1 MEAQREPP
9 ARAESPES
17 PRAREPSASL
27 LGWRS
32 ASDLLGP
39 WNFYFIAKLLLF
51 WRGLIG
57 FHLLENLALAV
68 ALAVP
73 LASSRWRRIRHAVAA
88 PVAVAL
94 LYHDSWLPGASR
106 VIEKAGLVSGFSAA
120 YLAELAGRFV
130 SVPVVALLAVAAAI
144 YFVLARFVRMDAPV
158 IAAMLA
164 LPLLLAAPRPQ
175 EGGGASAAIAA
186 APERALPT
194 PDAQLEAFFRKEA
207 PRAVTFPRPP
217 EGSAPFDVVLLH
229 VCSLSWD
236 DLQATGQERHPLL
249 GSFDIVLGRF
259 NSASTYSGPSVIRFL
274 RAPCGQVP
282 QGALYAPAP
291 EGCLLAAALEG
302 AGFETNLVLN
312 HDGHFDDFLSYVR
325 KQGVKAP
332 VMPLK
337 GIPAPQRSFDESQI
351 HDDEA
356 VLARW
361 LESRGKS
368 PAARVA
374 AIYNTVSLH
383 DGNRL
388 VADPKTNSRDTYKAR
403 QVKLLGDLEG
413 FMKKLEAGKR
423 PTVVILVPEH
433 GAAVRGD
440 AAQISGL
447 REIPTPAITRVPVG
461 IRVLGP
467 GARRVGEPVRID
479 EPTSYLAMS
488 HILSRMLA
496 KPPFGAG
503 GFRPAEYVA
512 GLPGTDFVAESEAA
526 VVQRYGEK
534 YLWRQGKEAWRELP
548 ASPGLE

>member
-1 MEAQREPP
+1 MEAQPEPP
-9 ARAESPES
+9 AKPASPES
-17 PRAREPSASL
+17 PPVPRPPAPL
-27 LGWRS
+27 LGWRG

-39 WNFYFIAKLLLF
+39 WNFYFLAKLLLL

-57 FHLLENLALAV
+57 FHLLENLALAA

-73 LASSRWRRIRHAVAA
+73 LASPRWRRIRHWVAA

-94 LYHDSWLPGASR
+94 LYHDSWLPSASR
-106 VIEKAGLVSGFSAA
+106 VVEKAALVSGFSAA

-130 SVPVVALLAVAAAI
+130 SVPVVALLGVAAAI

-158 IAAMLA
+158 VAAMLT
-164 LPLLLAAPRPQ
+164 LPLLLAAPRPPV
-175 EGGGASAAIAA
+175 GGGASAAIAA
-186 APERALPT
+186 APERAPPT
-194 PDAQLEAFFRKEA
+194 PDAQLEAFYRKEA
-207 PRAVTFPRPP
+207 QRAVALPRPP
-217 EGSAPFDVVLLH
+217 EGSPPFDVVLLH

-236 DLQATGQERHPLL
+236 DLQATGQDRHPLL
-249 GSFDIVLGRF
+249 ASFDIVLRRF

-274 RAPCGQVP
+274 RATCGQTP

-291 EGCLLAAALEG
+291 DGCLLVSALEG

-312 HDGHFDDFLSYVR
+312 HDGHFDDFLAYVR
-325 KQGVKAP
+325 KQGVKAAT
-332 VMPLK
+332 MPLK

-356 VLARW
+356 VLRRW
-361 LESRGKS
+361 LDIRGKS
-368 PAARVA
+368 PAPRVA

-403 QVKLLGDLEG
+403 QEKLLDDLAG
-413 FMKKLEAGKR
+413 FMKSLEGGKR

-447 REIPTPAITRVPVG
+447 REIPTPAITLVPVG

-467 GARRVGEPVRID
+467 GARRIGEALQVD

-496 KPPFGAG
+496 KPPFGEG
-503 GFRPAEYVA
+503 GFRPADYAA
-512 GLPGTDFVAESEAA
+512 GLPATDFVAESEAA
-526 VVQRYGEK
+526 TVLRSGGT
-534 YLWRQGKEAWRELP
+534 YLWRQGKEAWKELP
-548 ASPGLE
+548 ASPR

>member
-1 MEAQREPP
+1 MQAQPEPPAKPAIPEPP
-9 ARAESPES
+9 ARPA
-17 PRAREPSASL
+17 ASAPL

-39 WNFYFIAKLLLF
+39 WNFYFIAKLLLL

-57 FHLLENLALAV
+57 FHLLENLAFAA

-73 LASSRWRRIRHAVAA
+73 LASPRLRRVRHWVAA
-88 PVAVAL
+88 PVAVVL
-94 LYHDSWLPGASR
+94 LYRDSWLPDASR
-106 VIEKAGLVSGFSAA
+106 VLEKAGLVSSFSAA

-144 YFVLARFVRMDAPV
+144 YFVLARFVRMDAIV
-158 IAAMLA
+158 VAA
-164 LPLLLAAPRPQ
+164 LLAVPFLLATPPPQ
-175 EGGGASAAIAA
+175 GIPGGAAAIAA
-186 APERALPT
+186 APDRAPPA
-194 PDAQLEAFFRKEA
+194 PDAQLDAFFRKEA
-207 PRAVTFPRPP
+207 QRTIPFPRPP
-217 EGSAPFDVVLLH
+217 EGSTPFDVVLLH

-236 DLQATGQERHPLL
+236 DLIATGQEGHPLL
-249 GSFDIVLGRF
+249 GSFDIVLRRF

-274 RAPCGQVP
+274 RAPCGQAP
-282 QGALYAPAP
+282 QGALYEPP
-291 EGCLLAAALEG
+291 REGCLLVAGLEG

-325 KQGVKAP
+325 KQGVKAAA
-332 VMPLK
+332 MPLK
-337 GIPAPQRSFDESQI
+337 GVPAPQRSFDESQI

-356 VLARW
+356 VLRRW
-361 LESRGKS
+361 LESRDRS
-368 PAARVA
+368 AAPRVA

-403 QVKLLGDLEG
+403 QAKLLDDLAGFMRKLEG
-413 FMKKLEAGKR
+413 GKR

-447 REIPTPAITRVPVG
+447 REIPTPAITLVPVG

-467 GARRVGEPVRID
+467 GARRLGEALQVD

-496 KPPFGAG
+496 SPPFGAG
-503 GFRPAEYVA
+503 GFRPADYTA
-512 GLPGTDFVAESEAA
+512 GLPATDFVAESEAA
-526 VVQRYGEK
+526 IVLRSGDR
-534 YLWRQGKEAWRELP
+534 YLWRQGKEAWKELP
-548 ASPGLE
+548 ASPR